1 MARITWNNVN
11 SDIPDISGN
20 YGAFSDA
27 LTKAFSGLGTG
38 LKDFQ
43 TARQDVVSNVLKSR
57 LLRQDN
63 TAEYQNAL
71 KSGEMLGG
79 VDPSLIN
86 STALDMLGSQ
96 VDVLKKRDAA
106 DEAMLASKADRKLTG
121 ARTDSE
127 VDGLLTAA
135 ANRRKIG
142 SDISVNEAG
151 IEKTGAEIQKLKA
164 DTNSVQF
171 DDAYK
176 QAQTVQTKSGTEIAK
191 GRYATE
197 TEALNE
203 SKANANAYLQL
214 YANKQKDEGY
224 QQSRANIMNSA
235 LSPTEKTAALKGLDV
250 ASGYDPNS
258 LSPVVPAS
266 QDWESV
272 LSNPVTLRVKSNGKT
287 TNVSS
292 NNLGSASE
300 FSAGKH
306 EVGTVT
312 AMEMLQT
319 QFDGSI
325 DRFTGGND
333 NYHKGSATSAHPKG
347 RAFDVTLKDGQDYAT
362 VTQQMREFMASS
374 GLRES
379 DFKIIDEKNHPS
391 STANAPHVHVELT
404 EKGAEKLKQFKEA
417 SSSNVASNANAAI
430 AKKVTAEAPVINE
443 QAKVVTKTYRA
454 AIGLPDAVTLPEG
467 ASKHPVT
474 YGNTI
479 AKNLG
484 FTSENSGT
492 RIAEVMQ
499 QLEKEV
505 PAASME
511 DIAAVTQQAIKGD
524 TRFSRWFKVE
534 VDNFDDRNIMV
545 DEAKIKLDQ
554 ITYGKNLD
562 QQLTLK
568 SGEEVF
574 QRAAESAK
582 QLDELKTQ
590 LAAVQAQKAQGIPVG
605 NAEASLKTALEKAIT
620 QAEAQQTKAKELAM
634 KWGSAIKSPIPEK
647 TARTAEEAKSG
658 IVEDMFATPD
668 ELLAKYAK

>member
-1 MARITWNNVN
+1 MSQITWKNVN

-38 LKDFQ
+38 LTDFQ

-79 VDPSLIN
+79 VDPSLI
-86 STALDMLGSQ
+86 SGTALDMLSNQ

-127 VDGLLTAA
+127 VDDLLTAA
-135 ANRRKIG
+135 INRRKIS
-142 SDISVNEAG
+142 SDISANEAG

-164 DTNSVQF
+164 DTNSVRY
-171 DDAYK
+171 DDAFK
-176 QAQTVQTKSGTEIAK
+176 QASTKQVEANTGMAQGRYDTEIED
-191 GRYATE
+191 R
-197 TEALNE
+197 NE

-214 YANKQKDEGY
+214 YANKEKDEGY
-224 QQSRANIMNSA
+224 QQSKANIMNSA

-266 QDWESV
+266 QDWDSV

-287 TNVSS
+287 INVSS

-362 VTQQMREFMASS
+362 VTNQMREFMASS

-379 DFKIIDEKNHPS
+379 DFKIIDEKNYPS
-391 STANAPHVHVELT
+391 SKATAPHIHVELT

-417 SSSNVASNANAAI
+417 SSSNVANNANAAI
-430 AKKVTAEAPVINE
+430 AKKVIAEAPVINE

-467 ASKHPVT
+467 ASKHPIT

-647 TARTAEEAKSG
+647 TARTTEEAKSV
-658 IVEDMFATPD
+658 IENMFATPD
-668 ELLAKYAK
+668 KLFARYAQ